1 MFLNPCW
8 QHSPALFPFS
18 ITRASWAHAHPA
30 PAPAMGISLCT
41 HLPAPRR
48 QPTTPILPRAHSL
61 TMNLILYPP
70 PLDRFHCW
78 CHLLPCH
85 ATPTTT
91 FTFSPSFF
99 STTHVSHANTAASV
113 LFQYNRPYHVATLH
127 CTNCPNLRSGSRFCV
142 LLSDPSLCSRTLS
155 AACGSNLCGGYL
167 HLQSQC
173 CIGFTFFCLIC
184 FALVPT
190 RGSRRLATETQ
201 LRLTAIPVHCASTTI
216 ARVSAT
222 TAGYLLLVCRN
233 RHRIHLAQSQSKMH
247 N

>member
-1 MFLNPCW
+1 MSTLVDNPQAFVTTIMQILKEK
-8 QHSPALFPFS
+8 QHHAVIAQMDVRDDLPVSQFTDAAL
-18 ITRASWAHAHPA
+18 H
-30 PAPAMGISLCT
+30 
-41 HLPAPRR
+41 
-48 QPTTPILPRAHSL
+48 HS
-61 TMNLILYPP
+61 TAQTAQTQDPG
-70 PLDRFHCW
+70 R
-78 CHLLPCH
+78 
-85 ATPTTT
+85 
-91 FTFSPSFF
+91 
-99 STTHVSHANTAASV
+99 VS
-113 LFQYNRPYHVATLH
+113 
-127 CTNCPNLRSGSRFCV
+127 GV

-201 LRLTAIPVHCASTTI
+201 LRLTAIPVHCASTAI

-247 N
+247 D

>member
-1 MFLNPCW
+1 MSTRPPGP
-8 QHSPALFPFS
+8 SPS
-18 ITRASWAHAHPA
+18 NGYITVHTPA
-30 PAPAMGISLCT
+30 CPTQTTNDT
-41 HLPAPRR
+41 HF
-48 QPTTPILPRAHSL
+48 TPSTFTDDDPDPLS
-61 TMNLILYPP
+61 P

-91 FTFSPSFF
+91 FAFSPSFF
-99 STTHVSHANTAASV
+99 STTQVSHANTATSV
-113 LFQYNRPYHVATLH
+113 LFQYNRPYPVATLH
-127 CTNCPNLRSGSRFCV
+127 CTNCPNSGSGWCFCV

-155 AACGSNLCGGYL
+155 AACGSNLYGGYL

-173 CIGFTFFCLIC
+173 CIGFTLFCLIC

-201 LRLTAIPVHCASTTI
+201 LRLTAIPVHCASTAI

-233 RHRIHLAQSQSKMH
+233 RHRIHLAQSQWKMH
-247 N
+247 D